1 MRLLMLLVLMLPV
14 LSFGSEE
21 DKRFFEEQQVLADQ
35 GNAFAQH
42 NLGSM
47 YDFGQGVPKDHKEA
61 VKWFRLAA
69 DQGYA
74 DAQYNLGN
82 MYRNGRGVA
91 QSYVQAVRWYRK
103 AADQGHANAQNNL
116 GFMYFEGTGV
126 AQNDEEALRWYR
138 KAKDQGNTVSHFNLL
153 GFVRNRSK
161 GVTQSDVEAT
171 RLYRK
176 AADDQGDAKAQFV
189 LSACS
194 YHGKGVEKNLAVAHK
209 YLSLSA
215 AQGNEQATQ
224 VLCKLFPRGA
234 PLTTQPSAASFV
246 STCARCGIV
255 AADLKACVRC
265 KAVVYCGRACQ
276 VAHWKAGHKQD
287 CTACEK

>member
-1 MRLLMLLVLMLPV
+1 MCRTELPPGPEK
-14 LSFGSEE
+14 L
-21 DKRFFEEQQVLADQ
+21 FEEATRLYFMIERKITRVEAAWGALTAEEQKRMDEVFEMWMKAATQ
-35 GNAFAQH
+35 GHAMAQF
-42 NLGSM
+42 NLGCL
-47 YDFGQGVPKDHKEA
+47 YQ
-61 VKWFRLAA
+61 
-69 DQGYA
+69 Q
-74 DAQYNLGN
+74 
-82 MYRNGRGVA
+82 GRGVA
-91 QSYVQAVRWYRK
+91 QSDGAAVRWYQK
-103 AADQGHANAQNNL
+103 SADQGHAGAQNNL
-116 GFMYFEGTGV
+116 GFMNFEGTGV

-138 KAKDQGNTVSHFNLL
+138 KAKDQGNTLSHFNLL

-176 AADDQGDAKAQFV
+176 AADQGDAKAQFV

-224 VLCKLFPRGA
+224 VLSNLFPRGA

-287 CTACEK
+287 CTACEKK